1 VVGVVVLTLSI
12 VFLFLFLDRIYD
24 IREIGEG
31 PVAAEATPAA
41 E

>member
-1 VVGVVVLTLSI
+1 VLTLSI
-12 VFLFLFLDRIYD
+12 VFLFLFLDRIYA

-31 PVAAEATPAA
+31 PIAAESAPAA